1 MLSIQLICVGRLRE
15 KHYIA
20 AFEEYEK
27 RLRPYCRFS
36 LTELPEERLPQSPSQ
51 AEIEAALKKEAK
63 EVSALLNSGVFVVAL
78 CIEGKQYS
86 SEALAALMQNCA
98 STGRSRLCFIIG
110 SSFGLDSCIK
120 TRSDLRLSMSEMT
133 FPHHLARVM
142 LAEQIYR
149 GIMISE
155 GSKYHK

>member
-36 LTELPEERLPQSPSQ
+36 LTELSEERLPQNPSE
-51 AEIEAALKKEAK
+51 AEIEAALKKESK
-63 EVSALLNSGVFVVAL
+63 DISSQLSPGTFVVAL
-78 CIEGKQYS
+78 CIEGRQYS
-86 SEALAALMQNCA
+86 SEALAALVQNCA
-98 STGRSRLCFIIG
+98 NTGRSRLCFIIG
-110 SSFGLDSCIK
+110 SSFGLDNCIK
-120 TRSDLRLSMSEMT
+120 NQADLRLSMSEMT

-149 GIMISE
+149 GIMINE